1 MSEPT
6 DAPSPAGPPAPGPAS
21 LSPLLASDPARV
33 GGFWLDARLTAS
45 ASGVAYAAH
54 DERATPVVLILLSEG
69 AARDAAARDRLAG
82 TVDRMHIDTVVAR
95 GGQDQDAGRLAGA
108 FRPADDPPGPDG
120 DPQAPWVALADDG
133 TTRAVDE
140 ADRVLAEVDLSW
152 LPLQGRPSGPDFRL
166 HWIDKVRPGA
176 ARVWPLPWPGRYD
189 RAGWLSILVS
199 WLLMMLLMLLAVLVA
214 ILIFQGAP
222 PQQPPPPVPTSAQ
235 SPPPSASPSPGQSTP
250 PPSASP
256 SPSPQSASPSPQS
269 ASPSPSPQ
277 PASPTPDPSASAQPG
292 SPTPNSRL

>member
-1 MSEPT
+1 MSEPI
-6 DAPSPAGPPAPGPAS
+6 DAPDAPRPDAPGPAM
-21 LSPLLASDPARV
+21 LSPLLAADPAQV

-45 ASGVAYAAH
+45 ASGVAYVAH
-54 DERATPVVLILLSEG
+54 DDHDTPVVLLLLSEG

-82 TVDRMHIDTVVAR
+82 TVDKMHIDTVVAR
-95 GGQDQDAGRLAGA
+95 GGQGQDAGRLAGT
-108 FRPADDPPGPDG
+108 FRPSDDPPGPDG
-120 DPQAPWVALADDG
+120 EQQAPWVALAHDG

-176 ARVWPLPWPGRYD
+176 ARLWPLPWPGRHD

-199 WLLMMLLMLLAVLVA
+199 WLLMMLLMLLAVLIA
-214 ILIFQGAP
+214 ILIFQAAP
-222 PQQPPPPVPTSAQ
+222 PQQPPPPVPTSPPPSASTSPQ
-235 SPPPSASPSPGQSTP
+235 PNESPPPSAT
-250 PPSASP
+250 
-256 SPSPQSASPSPQS
+256 PSPQSASPSPQS
-269 ASPSPSPQ
+269 G
-277 PASPTPDPSASAQPG
+277 SPTPDPSQSGQAG